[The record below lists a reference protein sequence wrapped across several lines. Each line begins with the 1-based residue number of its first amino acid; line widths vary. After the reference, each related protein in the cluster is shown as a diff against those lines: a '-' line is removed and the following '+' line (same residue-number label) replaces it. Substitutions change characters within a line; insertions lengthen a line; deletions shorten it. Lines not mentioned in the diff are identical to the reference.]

1 MQDLVEV
8 TGMVLK
14 AETIGEV
21 DKRVVI
27 LTKEKGKIS
36 CFAKGA
42 RRQGNRLMA
51 VTDPF
56 CFGSFKLYPGRTAY
70 SISEAVIQNYF
81 EGMRE
86 DFEAA
91 CYGMYFLEVMDYFT
105 RENNDE
111 KEMLKLLYQSVR
123 ALLNKNISNRLVRY
137 VFEIK
142 AVAINGEFPGINFGG
157 KTAVDYNESTVYAID
172 YIYSSSIEKL
182 YTFTVSEVVLNE
194 LMEYSR
200 LLIEKMV
207 DKQFKSNEM
216 LDMF

>member
-142 AVAINGEFPGINFGG
+142 TVAINGEFPGINFGG